1 MTQVRPPAALS
12 PLHRRALMVAGSVLW
27 LSGLAWLLLHYY
39 APIEGDFGPE
49 ANPLEPWLLKVHG
62 LATIAAL
69 LAVGGLLAA
78 HVTAGWEVRQQR
90 VRGLAIGAAVLVLT
104 ATGYLLYYAGNEQ
117 LRQSS
122 SFVHWVLGLGSPA
135 IFLWHRAGRRKTDTP
150 DAQA

>member
-122 SFVHWVLGLGSPA
+122 SFVHWIVGLGSPG
-135 IFLWHRAGRRKTDTP
+135 IFLWHRAGRRKSGPP
-150 DAQA
+150 DES